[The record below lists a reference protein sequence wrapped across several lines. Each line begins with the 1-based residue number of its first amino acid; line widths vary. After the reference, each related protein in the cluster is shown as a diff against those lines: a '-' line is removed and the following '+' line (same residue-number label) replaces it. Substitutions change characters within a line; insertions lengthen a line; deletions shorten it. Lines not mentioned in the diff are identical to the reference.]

1 MAHTGDHGSGRR
13 GGRRASPAVYR
24 RRRLAVLILAVLVVA
39 VLAIGGMALA
49 GTLGRTGGATAGAS
63 TSPEAPTAAPAP
75 SGTATSA
82 PSAQAPS
89 APPTAAPT
97 AAPTATPSAGP
108 TTASPGPTPSDGCA
122 AAQVVVSAE
131 TDRESYGSGES
142 PVLVL
147 VVRNEGEKPCTVN
160 VGTSQMAFE
169 ITSDGERIFSSTD
182 CQQGSQDLERTI
194 APGGEERA
202 TFQWTRNRTVPGCT
216 VVDEEPGAGDY
227 TVITR
232 LGARSSASVD
242 FTLQ

>member
-1 MAHTGDHGSGRR
+1 MAHTDDQGSARR

-24 RRRLAVLILAVLVVA
+24 RRRLAFLILAVLVVA

-49 GTLGRTGGATAGAS
+49 GTLGRTDDAAAGAS
-63 TSPEAPTAAPAP
+63 TSPEAPTAAAMTPGAATPAP
-75 SGTATSA
+75 SAA
-82 PSAQAPS
+82 APS
-89 APPTAAPT
+89 APPTAGPT
-97 AAPTATPSAGP
+97 ATPTATPSADP
-108 TTASPGPTPSDGCA
+108 TAASPEPTPSDACDA
-122 AAQVVVSAE
+122 ARVVVSAE

-142 PVLVL
+142 PVLAL
-147 VVRNEGEKPCTVN
+147 VVRNEGEEPCTVN

-169 ITSDGERIFSSTD
+169 ITSGGERIFSTTD

-202 TFQWTRNRTVPGCT
+202 TFEWARNRTVPGCT

-227 TVITR
+227 TLITR
-232 LGARSSASVD
+232 LGARSSQSVE